1 VGQYNG
7 LELDGRWY
15 TEFVSGRSMGKRRE
29 FQQVL
34 EDARLDRFDVL
45 LVDHTSRFGRNQE
58 ECIRYKGDL
67 QRLGKTVVFVSQG
80 IISGS
85 DRDFLAERINE
96 TLDEQ
101 YSRNLARY
109 VAAGLAEKA
118 AQGLVN
124 GVPPLGY
131 RSEKLDNGKRERK
144 VPDPNTMP
152 VLRELLSC
160 YASGRY
166 SYQSLADYLNAKGYR
181 TRNGRPFTVGSIAQ
195 VLENR
200 FYDGK
205 AVYHPG
211 KPDEQ
216 VRDGS
221 HEVPAEVKELWLT
234 CQEVKRQKT
243 RPGQHSQRA
252 EARIYPL
259 TGVLVCDLCDK
270 PYHGEAV
277 QHPSGR
283 LSRRMYHYLR
293 RCDVRPRSTGADT
306 VEQTFGQDVLP
317 HLHLDD
323 GWRSAVLRALVQ
335 EGPTPD
341 ITLEMK
347 RIEGALANLRKQH
360 LWGAVADEEFRRT
373 FEALDR
379 QRRALEAQRQ
389 PVPTPNL
396 DRAAA
401 LLQNMPALWTHPG
414 VSDVQRRELAQE
426 VFQEVRLRGCQIT
439 AVQPK
444 PTYAPLFAYAV
455 WRGSDM
461 SRVESSG
468 LGPRPLISALASG
481 VVVLGVSEWV
491 SKLAKAA

>member
-1 VGQYNG
+1 MPCSALACHGDRRVGEKLDSDQAAQGYPQLVVEG
-7 LELDGRWY
+7 LG
-15 TEFVSGRSMGKRRE
+15 
-29 FQQVL
+29 
-34 EDARLDRFDVL
+34 
-45 LVDHTSRFGRNQE
+45 
-58 ECIRYKGDL
+58 
-67 QRLGKTVVFVSQG
+67 
-80 IISGS
+80 
-85 DRDFLAERINE
+85 
-96 TLDEQ
+96 
-101 YSRNLARY
+101 
-109 VAAGLAEKA
+109 GLAEKA